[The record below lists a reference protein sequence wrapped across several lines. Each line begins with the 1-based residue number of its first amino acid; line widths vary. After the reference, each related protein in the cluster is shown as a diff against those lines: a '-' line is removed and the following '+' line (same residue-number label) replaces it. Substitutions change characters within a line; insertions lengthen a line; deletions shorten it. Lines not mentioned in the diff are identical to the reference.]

1 MNDFRSL
8 PFILNTIKFFLFILA
23 ALFIITMSTGG
34 ELFTFKHLLLGSLSS
49 IPLCFLLAYCLER
62 FGSVL
67 GNIFSGWSSRQ
78 VSPRETLSAD
88 LEKAK
93 SGKRNGE
100 FEEAKEIIDQVLEK
114 DPDFPDALY
123 LKAQIL
129 WEGFEKRQEA
139 SECLQSVM
147 RLVPQ
152 EDTLHRWASSLL
164 KEIIDHQ

>member
-1 MNDFRSL
+1 MYDFRSY
-8 PFILNTIKFFLFILA
+8 PFILNVIRFFLIILL
-23 ALFIITMSTGG
+23 ALFAITMSTGG
-34 ELFTFKHLLLGSLSS
+34 ELFTFKHLLLFSLFS
-49 IPLCFLLAYCLER
+49 IPFCFLFAYCIER

-67 GNIFSGWSSRQ
+67 GNAFSGWSSRK

-93 SGKRNGE
+93 SSKRNGN
-100 FEEAKEIIDQVLEK
+100 FREAIETIDQVLEK
-114 DPDFPDALY
+114 DPDFPEALY

-139 SECLQSVM
+139 SECLGNVM

-152 EDTLHRWASSLL
+152 EDTLYRWASSFL
-164 KEIIDHQ
+164 KEIIDHK

>member
-1 MNDFRSL
+1 MNDFKSL
-8 PFILNTIKFFLFILA
+8 AFILNAVKFFLYVLA
-23 ALFIITMSTGG
+23 ALFAITMSTGG
-34 ELFTFKHLLLGSLSS
+34 ELFTFKHFLLYSLFS
-49 IPLCFLLAYCLER
+49 IPFCFLFAYCIER

-67 GNIFSGWSSRQ
+67 GNIFSGWSSRR
-78 VSPRETLSAD
+78 VSSRETLSAD

-93 SGKRNGE
+93 SCKRSGE
-100 FEEAKEIIDQVLEK
+100 FEEANEIIDQVLEK

-139 SECLQSVM
+139 SECLQNVM
-147 RLVPQ
+147 RLVPL

>member
-1 MNDFRSL
+1 MHDFRNL
-8 PFILNTIKFFLFILA
+8 PFILNAIKFFLYVLA

-34 ELFTFKHLLLGSLSS
+34 ELFTFKHLLLWSLSS

-67 GNIFSGWSSRQ
+67 GNMFSGWSSRK
-78 VSPRETLSAD
+78 VSLRETLSAD
-88 LEKAK
+88 FEKAK
-93 SGKRNGE
+93 SYKRGGK
-100 FEEAKEIIDQVLEK
+100 FEEANEIIDQVLEK
-114 DPDFPDALY
+114 DPDYPDALY

-139 SECLQSVM
+139 SECLQNLM

-152 EDTLHRWASSLL
+152 EDTLHRWASIFL
-164 KEIIDHQ
+164 KEIIDHH

>member
-1 MNDFRSL
+1 MHDFRSL
-8 PFILNTIKFFLFILA
+8 PFILNAIRFYLCILG
-23 ALFIITMSTGG
+23 ALFVITMSTGG
-34 ELFTFKHLLLGSLSS
+34 ELFTFKHLLLFSLFS
-49 IPLCFLLAYCLER
+49 IPFCFLLAYCLER

-67 GNIFSGWSSRQ
+67 GNMFSGWSSRK

-93 SGKRNGE
+93 FYKRDGR
-100 FEEAKEIIDQVLEK
+100 FKEAIEILNQVLEK

-147 RLVPQ
+147 RLVRQ
-152 EDTLHRWASSLL
+152 EDTLHRWASSFL
-164 KEIIDHQ
+164 KEIIDHK

>member
-1 MNDFRSL
+1 MNDLKSL
-8 PFILNTIKFFLFILA
+8 AFILNVVKFFIFA
-23 ALFIITMSTGG
+23 SGALFAITICTGG
-34 ELFTFKHLLLGSLSS
+34 ALFTYRHLLLYSLFS
-49 IPLCFLLAYCLER
+49 IPFCFLFAYCIER

-67 GNIFSGWSSRQ
+67 GDLFSGWSTRK

-88 LEKAK
+88 FEKAK
-93 SGKRNGE
+93 SSKRSGE
-100 FEEAKEIIDQVLEK
+100 FEKAIGIIDQVLEK

-123 LKAQIL
+123 LKARIL

-139 SECLQSVM
+139 SECLMNVM

-152 EDTLHRWASSLL
+152 EDTLHRWASSFL

>member
-1 MNDFRSL
+1 MEDFRGL
-8 PFILNTIKFFLFILA
+8 TFILNVIRFFLCILG
-23 ALFIITMSTGG
+23 ALFVITMSTGG
-34 ELFTFKHLLLGSLSS
+34 ELFTFKHLWLYSLSS
-49 IPLCFLLAYCLER
+49 IPFCFLLAYCLER

-67 GNIFSGWSSRQ
+67 GNLFSGWSSRR

-93 SGKRNGE
+93 SCKRNGE
-100 FEEAKEIIDQVLEK
+100 FEEAIEIIDQVLEK

-139 SECLQSVM
+139 SECLLSVM

-152 EDTLHRWASSLL
+152 ENTLHRWASNFL
-164 KEIIDHQ
+164 KEIIDHE